1 MSSSQTET
9 SMPVARHVSVTDEQL
24 TVELVDGRIVSIPL
38 SWYPRLAH
46 GNPEERSDWVLISR
60 GEGIHWPRLDEDIH
74 VADVVA
80 GRASNESEKSI
91 AKWLKS
97 RQAG

>member
-1 MSSSQTET
+1 MSSSQTEEA
-9 SMPVARHVSVTDEQL
+9 MPVARNVSVTDDQL
-24 TVELVDGRIVSIPL
+24 VVELDDGRTVSIPL
-38 SWYPRLAH
+38 SRYPRLAH
-46 GNPEERSDWVLISR
+46 GKPEERADWLLISR

-80 GRASNESEKSI
+80 GRGSNESEKSI
-91 AKWLKS
+91 NKWLKS